1 MGFRALRSAT
11 RGCSPLDSRKP
22 FEKGLTE
29 NFYFYVRDLGTF
41 SDSKHLIFSRIY
53 AILHIISKGFERKE

>member
-11 RGCSPLDSRKP
+11 RGYSPLDSRKP

-29 NFYFYVRDLGTF
+29 NFYFPPLTPPKSADIIFFLSPVDFAEDLHYNG
-41 SDSKHLIFSRIY
+41 
-53 AILHIISKGFERKE
+53 IST